1 MFFKCHNNNRSV
13 LTVICITRPEL
24 ALLRVRVKFV
34 DRGDSRGVQMLV
46 LTKPFLDV

>member
-1 MFFKCHNNNRSV
+1 MFFKCHNNNRTV

-34 DRGDSRGVQMLV
+34 ARGDSRGVQMLV